1 MITIVMPW
9 IDTILL
15 PNTHDGLL
23 KHGGRK
29 AGFAITA
36 ARDTAKNTGYYA
48 ACQAV
53 FGLDQLE
60 RDIDHAV
67 SIVWNPPIG
76 AGNIDNDGL
85 SRAMKPTMDGI
96 AQALNVNDFHFNPIE
111 VRRGAKV
118 EGGRVTVIIDDVPF

>member
-1 MITIVMPW
+1 VITIVLPW

-15 PNTHDGLL
+15 PNVHDGLL

-29 AGFAITA
+29 ARFAVTA
-36 ARDTAKNTGYYA
+36 SRDTAKNTGYYA

-53 FGLDQLE
+53 FGLEPLAANE
-60 RDIDHAV
+60 DHAV

-96 AQALNVNDFHFNPIE
+96 ATALKVNDYHFNPVE

-118 EGGRVTVIIDDVPF
+118 DGGRVTVIIDDIPF